1 MLGQD
6 PTYAYSNIGGRLKNR
21 KTRFSDG
28 LSVSKPAKPRPV
40 TQTACVA
47 APHTLPW
54 RLRLSES
61 AASAQPNP
69 LFRHSR
75 AGGNLGGL
83 GQLFI
88 SSKLPAI
95 EKDSRL
101 RGDDVSEKTKSVF
114 FFQMAFHAQTSKHPP
129 SQKPRAW
136 LRHTPYLNGR
146 SRLKNRKTRFS
157 DGLFADAPRGGGFI
171 RAPSRPRRLRPHLPR
186 PARAAGR
193 RFRVG
198 RVRPVR

>member
-1 MLGQD
+1 MGCKPNISDYPTMLGQD

-114 FFQMAFHAQTSKHPP
+114 FFFKWPFMLKRPNI
-129 SQKPRAW
+129 R
-136 LRHTPYLNGR
+136 
-146 SRLKNRKTRFS
+146 RLKNRV
-157 DGLFADAPRGGGFI
+157 RGC
-171 RAPSRPRRLRPHLPR
+171 ATHPTLT
-186 PARAAGR
+186 AEA
-193 RFRVG
+193 V
-198 RVRPVR
+198 

>member
-1 MLGQD
+1 MGCKPNISDYPTMLGQD

-75 AGGNLGGL
+75 AGRNLGGL

-95 EKDSRL
+95 KKDSRL
-101 RGDDVSEKTKSVF
+101 RGND
-114 FFQMAFHAQTSKHPP
+114 AGGGLRRPCRPP
-129 SQKPRAW
+129 HKPRASTW
-136 LRHTPYLNGR
+136 GDTPYLQH
-146 SRLKNRKTRFS
+146 
-157 DGLFADAPRGGGFI
+157 
-171 RAPSRPRRLRPHLPR
+171 RRLPP
-186 PARAAGR
+186 PARG
-193 RFRVG
+193 
-198 RVRPVR
+198 